1 MTRREK
7 VIGTVAEE
15 LPQATGAP
23 VLIAID
29 GPDAAGKTTL
39 RRELAA
45 VLKAQG
51 RSVIEASMDDFHH
64 TKDVRYRQGRTSA
77 RGFWED
83 SFDHE
88 AFIAKV
94 LDPLGDGGDRVVTL
108 RHHDLASDRILNDVP
123 SFQVGDD
130 VTLLADGLFMQHP
143 GFADRW
149 DAVIWVEAPY
159 SVRFG
164 RMVERD
170 GLADDPEDPVQRRYF
185 DAQLIYRSEVG
196 PRGRADVIVDNTD
209 PVRPRI
215 IPRASPSTFEWE
227 HSAAGRRE
235 NSQMLPFE
243 SGGGA

>member
-7 VIGTVAEE
+7 VIGAVAEE
-15 LPQATGAP
+15 LPQPQGAP

-51 RSVIEASMDDFHH
+51 RDVVEASMDDFHH
-64 TKDVRYRQGRTSA
+64 TQDVRYRQGRTSA

-94 LDPLGDGGDRVVTL
+94 LEPLSAHGDRIVTL
-108 RHHDLASDRILNDVP
+108 RHHDLGSDRILEDVP
-123 SFQVGDD
+123 SCRVGDN

-170 GLADDPEDPVQRRYF
+170 GLEADPEDPVQRRYF
-185 DAQLIYRSEVG
+185 DGQLIYRREVG
-196 PRGRADVIVDNTD
+196 PRERALVVVDNTD
-209 PVRPRI
+209 PARPRI
-215 IPRASPSTFEWE
+215 LPRPT
-227 HSAAGRRE
+227 AAAVDGGR
-235 NSQMLPFE
+235 S
-243 SGGGA
+243 

>member
-15 LPQATGAP
+15 LPQPHGRP

-29 GPDAAGKTTL
+29 GPEAAGKTTL

-51 RSVIEASMDDFHH
+51 RNVVEASMDDFHH
-64 TKDVRYRQGRTSA
+64 TQDVRYRQGRTSA

-88 AFIAKV
+88 AFLSKV
-94 LDPLGDGGDRVVTL
+94 LDPLSEGGDRVVTL
-108 RHHDLASDRILNDVP
+108 RHHDLASDRILDDVP

-149 DAVIWVEAPY
+149 DAVVWVEAPY

-164 RMVERD
+164 RMVARD
-170 GLADDPEDPVQRRYF
+170 GLEADPNDPLQRRYF
-185 DAQLIYRSEVG
+185 DGQLIYRSEVG
-196 PRGRADVIVDNTD
+196 PRERALVVVDNTD
-209 PVRPRI
+209 PARPRI
-215 IPRASPSTFEWE
+215 LPRAGAADAPVT
-227 HSAAGRRE
+227 ALGRAGR
-235 NSQMLPFE
+235 
-243 SGGGA
+243 

>member
-15 LPQATGAP
+15 LPRPEGAP

-51 RSVIEASMDDFHH
+51 RDVVEASMDDFHH
-64 TKDVRYRQGRTSA
+64 TEDVRYRQGRTSA

-94 LDPLGDGGDRVVTL
+94 LDPLSAGGDRIVTL
-108 RHHDLASDRILNDVP
+108 RHHDLDSDRILEDVP
-123 SFQVGDD
+123 SCRVGDN

-143 GFADRW
+143 GFRDRW

-164 RMVERD
+164 RMVARD
-170 GLADDPEDPVQRRYF
+170 GLEADPEDPVQRRYF
-185 DAQLIYRSEVG
+185 DGQLIYRSEVG
-196 PRGRADVIVDNTD
+196 PRERALVVVDNTD
-209 PVRPRI
+209 PARPRI
-215 IPRASPSTFEWE
+215 LPRAG
-227 HSAAGRRE
+227 SADAPVTALGRAGR
-235 NSQMLPFE
+235 
-243 SGGGA
+243 